1 MKRMLVFAAVTL
13 AAAGCTSLGSDK
25 NPYENPFYA
34 KYLNTGSALDT
45 QISRT
50 LEQLRQNPG
59 SAELHNNLGAL
70 LVDKGFPKD
79 AEREFER
86 AVDANGKY
94 YPAWYNLGLVRASH
108 GEDLGA
114 RHAFNKT
121 VDLKPGHAA
130 ALFQLGLVE
139 EKRHH
144 TDRAVKLYAKAYSIN
159 PALLEVKVNPR
170 IMDSK
175 LTHLAL
181 LEMYPTQYSRRT
193 MQFQTTGIPSAAAQ
207 PNAPQP
213 AASPQPAG
221 KNIVTPSAPVTD
233 PAVQSTPAPAPAP
246 QAPLPTS
253 RRRRPSTAQPAT
265 PANPTPPP
273 ANPPS

>member
-1 MKRMLVFAAVTL
+1 MKRMLVIAAATL
-13 AAAGCTSLGSDK
+13 AAAGCVSLGSDK

-34 KYLNTGSALDT
+34 KYLNTGSALDA
-45 QISRT
+45 QVART
-50 LEQLRQNPG
+50 LEALRQDPD
-59 SAELHNNLGAL
+59 SAELHNTLGAL

-86 AVDANGKY
+86 AVDANRKY
-94 YPAWYNLGLVRASH
+94 FPAWYNLGLVRASH
-108 GEDLGA
+108 GDDLGA
-114 RHAFNKT
+114 RHAFNRT

-144 TDRAVKLYAKAYSIN
+144 TDRAVKLYAKAFTIN
-159 PALLEVKVNPR
+159 PALMELKVNPR
-170 IMDSK
+170 VLDSK
-175 LTHLAL
+175 LMHLAL

-193 MQFQTTGIPSAAAQ
+193 MQFQTTGVPAAPAA
-207 PNAPQP
+207 PAAPQA
-213 AASPQPAG
+213 AASPQQAPQT
-221 KNIVTPSAPVTD
+221 IVTPAAPVTD
-233 PAVQSTPAPAPAP
+233 PAVQATPQP
-246 QAPLPTS
+246 PLPSSS
-253 RRRRPSTAQPAT
+253 RRRRPAAQ

>member
-1 MKRMLVFAAVTL
+1 MKRILVIAAATL
-13 AAAGCTSLGSDK
+13 AAAGCISLGSDK

-34 KYLNTGSALDT
+34 KYLNTGTSLDT

-50 LEQLRQNPG
+50 IEQLRQNPD
-59 SAELHNNLGAL
+59 SAELHNTLGAL

-86 AVDANGKY
+86 AVDANGKFF
-94 YPAWYNLGLVRASH
+94 PAWYNLGLVRAAH
-108 GEDLGA
+108 GDDLGA

-144 TDRAVKLYAKAYSIN
+144 TDRAVKLYAKAFTIN

-170 IMDSK
+170 VLDSK

-193 MQFQTTGIPSAAAQ
+193 MQFQTTGIPGAAAQ
-207 PNAPQP
+207 PSAPP
-213 AASPQPAG
+213 TAPSPQAAG
-221 KNIVTPSAPVTD
+221 QNIVTPTAPVTD
-233 PAVQSTPAPAPAP
+233 PAVQATPAPQ
-246 QAPLPTS
+246 QAPLPASS
-253 RRRRPSTAQPAT
+253 RRRRPPAATPAPTVPPAT
-265 PANPTPPP
+265 P
-273 ANPPS
+273 PS